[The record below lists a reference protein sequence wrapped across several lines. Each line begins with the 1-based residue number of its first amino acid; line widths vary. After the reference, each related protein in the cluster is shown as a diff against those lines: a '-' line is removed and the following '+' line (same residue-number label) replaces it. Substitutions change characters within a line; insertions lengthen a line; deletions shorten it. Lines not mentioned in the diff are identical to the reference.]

1 MSTVDACT
9 DAMSGDGRPAKSGF
23 VHPVSGADGCSLP
36 AGFEG
41 ASSAADGPPSNG
53 SPRQEALPR
62 ASKWPHRVAWLLVLT
77 TAVLLCFGALVT
89 SYEAA
94 MAVPD
99 WPATYGHNMLLFPW
113 SEWLWGPWDLFL
125 EHGHRLLGAAVGC
138 ITLTLCFLILP
149 GRQPS
154 AIKALVVA
162 ALLLVITQG
171 ILGGARVLLDDKTVA
186 KVHACTGPLFFA
198 VTVALAVLTDPRR
211 DARVQGGWVSSADD
225 DGMGT
230 RPRTFPR
237 ASPFLE
243 SRKRRGLVLADAD
256 LFSGWS
262 PISCLLLVAAYGQ
275 LVAGAQLRH
284 FDVTAD
290 PGSFR
295 WLVLIHIIGACL
307 VTLLAMASASGSRGG
322 FWNAGPPARA
332 GWLAWAILGMV
343 LLQIGLGCGTWV
355 VQWGIPALLMSSVG
369 GPTAIAARSLPATAV
384 VTCHVVLGMLV
395 LGASVALCLAGGR
408 LSLGHFA
415 LGPGRRAVA

>member
-1 MSTVDACT
+1 VDACT
-9 DAMSGDGRPAKSGF
+9 DAMSGDGRSEKSGL
-23 VHPVSGADGCSLP
+23 VPPVPGADGYSLP
-36 AGFEG
+36 AGLEG
-41 ASSAADGPPSNG
+41 VSSVGARSQSNG
-53 SPRQEALPR
+53 RSRQDAAPEV
-62 ASKWPHRVAWLLVLT
+62 SKWPHRVAWILVLT

-149 GRQPS
+149 ARQPS

-198 VTVALAVLTDPRR
+198 VTVALAVLTNPRR
-211 DARVQGGWVSSADD
+211 GDRMQGGWLASADT
-225 DGMGT
+225 DGIGAQL
-230 RPRTFPR
+230 RTFPL
-237 ASPFLE
+237 ASPTLYGGN
-243 SRKRRGLVLADAD
+243 RHGRLLADSD

-307 VTLLAMASASGSRGG
+307 VTLLAIASARGSRGG
-322 FWNAGPPARA
+322 FWNAGPPSHA
-332 GWLAWAILGMV
+332 GWLAWAVLGMV

-355 VQWGIPALLMSSVG
+355 VQWGLPAVLVSSVG
-369 GPTAIAARSLPATAV
+369 GPTTIAARSLPATAL

-408 LSLGHFA
+408 LSLGDFA